1 MATCPN
7 CFRTITNNH
16 CPDCEEI
23 ERSKTRHGSSS
34 SYMSTYTPPPPSTP
48 YSSGYSGGTGYGGKK
63 LPATTG
69 EIIFNVIAAIVII
82 SICLFVAYQVM
93 ISA

>member
-1 MATCPN
+1 MATCPK
-7 CFRTITNNH
+7 CFRAITNYH
-16 CPDCEEI
+16 CPDCEEK
-23 ERSKTRHGSSS
+23 ERSKIRFDFTPNPTTYRH
-34 SYMSTYTPPPPSTP
+34 PSPSNP
-48 YSSGYSGGTGYGGKK
+48 YQDNHGGGTGYSGKK
-63 LPATTG
+63 PPATPG

>member
-1 MATCPN
+1 MATCSK
-7 CFRTITNNH
+7 CFRTITYYH
-16 CPDCEEI
+16 CPDCEEK
-23 ERSKTRHGSSS
+23 EKSKIRFDFEPNPTTYRHPS
-34 SYMSTYTPPPPSTP
+34 PPSNP
-48 YSSGYSGGTGYGGKK
+48 YQYNHGGRGGYGGKK

>member
-1 MATCPN
+1 MATCSK
-7 CFRTITNNH
+7 CFRTITNHH
-16 CPDCEEI
+16 CPHCEEE
-23 ERSKTRHGSSS
+23 ERSKIRFDFTPNPTTYRH
-34 SYMSTYTPPPPSTP
+34 PSTP
-48 YSSGYSGGTGYGGKK
+48 SNPYQDNHGGGNVYGGKK

-82 SICLFVAYQVM
+82 GICLFVAYQVM

>member
-1 MATCPN
+1 MATCTKCN
-7 CFRTITNNH
+7 RTITNNH
-16 CPDCEEI
+16 CPDCEEK
-23 ERSKTRHGSSS
+23 ERAKIRFDFTPNPTTYRHPS
-34 SYMSTYTPPPPSTP
+34 PPSNP
-48 YSSGYSGGTGYGGKK
+48 YQDNHRGGTVYVGKK
-63 LPATTG
+63 PPATTG